1 MPRRPRKTVSLP
13 LVAHLAAA
21 FEAMD
26 RAEYGISQ
34 LAIHLRGREAEIAQ
48 AQNMI
53 RACLDGTPLSVQYAA
68 VLNLARHCVAQMQR
82 NPDACPED

>member
-1 MPRRPRKTVSLP
+1 MPRRPRQTVSLP
-13 LVAHLAAA
+13 LVAHLAEA

-26 RAEYGISQ
+26 RAEQG
-34 LAIHLRGREAEIAQ
+34 LAALWIHLRGREAEIVQ
-48 AQNMI
+48 AQNQV

-68 VLNLARHCVAQMQR
+68 VLTLARHCVAQMQR